1 MPTSLGRLSS
11 TASPYVSG
19 HILKMAAALL
29 LPLTMLTLGGCDK
42 QKPQSP
48 QASSAD
54 AAVPNSSFPTYRVDR
69 SHAGQA
75 LPEAELTDASGNMVR
90 IASLDGKPIVLN
102 LWATWCAPC
111 VAELPTLDNLAREG
125 GSQFTVVALSQDL
138 GDYNVPTAFLRQRNL
153 THLVGWHDGGN
164 ILGIAMG
171 QALPTTILVG
181 ADGREK
187 LRVIGPLDWNG
198 AEASFLLREAGI
210 SPVT

>member
-11 TASPYVSG
+11 TASPFVSG
-19 HILKMAAALL
+19 HMLKMATPLL
-29 LPLTMLTLGGCDK
+29 LPLAMLTLGGCDK
-42 QKPQSP
+42 QKAQSS

-54 AAVPNSSFPTYRVDR
+54 VPASNSAVPTYRVDR

-75 LPEAELTDASGNMVR
+75 LPEAELTDASGAIVHL
-90 IASLDGKPIVLN
+90 ATFSGKPVVLN

-111 VAELPTLDNLAREG
+111 VAELPTLDNLARG
-125 GSQFTVVALSQDL
+125 AGTRFTVVTLSQDL
-138 GDYNVPTAFLRQRNL
+138 GDHSVPTAFLRLRNL
-153 THLVGWHDGGN
+153 THLVGWHDGEN

-198 AEASFLLREAGI
+198 AEATALLSEAGI
-210 SPVT
+210 TPAA

>member
-1 MPTSLGRLSS
+1 
-11 TASPYVSG
+11 
-19 HILKMAAALL
+19 
-29 LPLTMLTLGGCDK
+29 
-42 QKPQSP
+42 
-48 QASSAD
+48 
-54 AAVPNSSFPTYRVDR
+54 
-69 SHAGQA
+69 
-75 LPEAELTDASGNMVR
+75 MVR